1 MPLCAFVCMSVCLC
15 LFICLF
21 ICLFVDYLTF
31 LFTWASCLIQ
41 RIHTY
46 ITLSSII
53 RYRFAVL
60 LQNHFFRTAY
70 IKQYHVCALLT
81 HQSVSLCLC
90 VSTYLSVC
98 LSVVQPRCPR
108 LVDAWHWYREII
120 PVRVTRSK
128 YVISTLLL
136 KTITTARSRPLH
148 FPSNVRT

>member
-1 MPLCAFVCMSVCLC
+1 MSVCLC

-70 IKQYHVCALLT
+70 IKQYIVSCLCFVHTSVS
-81 HQSVSLCLC
+81 QSVPMCVYVSVC
-90 VSTYLSVC
+90 VSVC
-98 LSVVQPRCPR
+98 STAKMSSSRRRVALVPRNNSSQS
-108 LVDAWHWYREII
+108 DAVKIRHFNSAPEDNHDC
-120 PVRVTRSK
+120 SF
-128 YVISTLLL
+128 S
-136 KTITTARSRPLH
+136 TITLPFQCTYIVPGS
-148 FPSNVRT
+148 T